1 VTHGVNPLGPN
12 VVRNAAQAFVAH
24 TLARACEGE
33 RERAPRCGISVL
45 MGEAHIWARTP
56 LERQRA
62 EAVN

>member
-1 VTHGVNPLGPN
+1 MTHGVNPLGPTA
-12 VVRNAAQAFVAH
+12 VRTDVQAIVQH
-24 TLARACEGE
+24 TLAWACEGE